1 MENLSRYIPVF
12 LLVLLRASIFVSFL
26 PYFSSRNLPAQF
38 KIGFAVATALVLTP
52 VVEIEVTRTALP
64 VLVVREMVLGI
75 VLGLTARFVF
85 FVVEV
90 AGQLMSY
97 AMGLSVATAFNP
109 EMGQST
115 ELAGFYGIVAM
126 LVFLAMDAHHDLIYV
141 FVQSYEWLPAGQISL
156 NRLLPEVVSA
166 GSRIFVM
173 ALKLSAPVL
182 VVMFV
187 SNMVLG
193 FLSKAAPQLNVFAVG
208 FPVYLVVGFVVMVVG
223 LPVFIQAMGTQFL
236 NMREEM
242 MRALALAKG

>member
-1 MENLSRYIPVF
+1 VEVLSRYIPIF

-26 PYFSSRNLPAQF
+26 PYFSSKNLPVRF
-38 KIGFAVATALVLTP
+38 KIGFAVAMAFVLTP
-52 VVEIEVTRTALP
+52 VVEIEIARTALP
-64 VLVVREMVLGI
+64 LLVVREMVMGV
-75 VLGLTARFVF
+75 VLGLMARFVF

-109 EMGQST
+109 EIGQST

-126 LVFLAMDAHHDLIYV
+126 LVFLAMDAHHELIYV
-141 FVQSYEWLPAGQISL
+141 FVQSYEWLPAGQLSL
-156 NRLLPEVVSA
+156 ARLLPEVVSM

-182 VVMFV
+182 VVIFV
-187 SNMVLG
+187 SNIVLG

-208 FPVYLVVGFVVMVVG
+208 FPVYLAVGFVVMIVG
-223 LPVFIQAMGTQFL
+223 LPVFIQAVGSHFL

-242 MRALALAKG
+242 LRVLALAKG